1 MDSYVGEIKIWPIA
15 KAPRGWMICDGSLL
29 TIRDYEMLYSLI
41 GVTYGGD
48 AVNNFA
54 LPDLRSRV
62 PLHMGTGTG
71 LTPRAIGSTGGSA
84 TVTVVEAQL
93 PTHDH
98 NVFAANA
105 DANSNT
111 PTATASLGRGT
122 GNVTIYSNE
131 AATGTDFVMDG
142 GALTSAGGNQ
152 AHPNVMPCL
161 ALNFIICVTAG
172 VYPTQN

>member
-1 MDSYVGEIKIWPIA
+1 MDSFVGEIKIWPIGRV
-15 KAPRGWMICDGSLL
+15 PNGWMICDGSLL
-29 TIRDYEMLYSLI
+29 AIRDYQMLYSLI

-62 PLHMGTGTG
+62 PLHMGTGNG

-98 NVFAANA
+98 NVFASYA

-111 PTATASLGRGT
+111 PTSTASLGRGT
-122 GNVTIYSNE
+122 GTVTLYSNE
-131 AATGTDFVMDG
+131 AGSGADLVMDG
-142 GALTSAGGNQ
+142 AALTPAGGNQ
-152 AHPNVMPCL
+152 PHANVMPCL
-161 ALNFIICVTAG
+161 ALNFIICATTG
-172 VYPTQN
+172 VYPTQD